1 MSSLGR
7 SSASSSTSSFKF
19 FGSSHK
25 PDPDRE
31 DSVWDEPEAYSAV
44 VTRKEHPRDPTAL
57 LSLREVLRH
66 KVPVDGP
73 QNAQPSSSSITVS
86 RMTNSNAAPPSAWAK
101 PAVEVNMAAVD
112 GKVTGMP
119 EAVLTAGRI
128 LHELDGASVLSSK
141 GSTDSAA
148 SGFIE
153 TNVHRGK
160 TSSILSR
167 VSLENLNGI
176 GAAPHHHA
184 VLGDRDKYVPVPVP
198 VPPAQRGAAP
208 PERERANKPL
218 LVDPRSRSSTTST
231 TQDSIDRDRE
241 SEAAATNA
249 SDSIILSWTSSLT
262 NAMRYMLKAD
272 LPSQPGATPPA
283 KNHHGLLYADPMT
296 IDERPHIKYDWTIG
310 KRLKFSCTV
319 YYAKQFDA
327 LRRRCGV
334 EDVFVRSMAKCEPWK
349 AQGGKSRSNFWKT
362 SDDRFIIKTLVNAWN
377 VADLYVGL
385 LFLFLSDGHRLTALE
400 QKKKPSSHR
409 PRTLVFP
416 AYGFDS
422 GSSVY
427 TRETARL
434 LYYRSSQLGDRD
446 RAGKGGSS
454 RDGEFILQPKA
465 FENVR
470 P

>member
-1 MSSLGR
+1 MNPRALRSPIAHPHSPHPPGTPRQQYTMSSLSR

-57 LSLREVLRH
+57 LSLRDVLRH

-73 QNAQPSSSSITVS
+73 QSSQSSSITVS
-86 RMTNSNAAPPSAWAK
+86 RMGNNSSPPSAWAK

-112 GKVTGMP
+112 GQVTGMP
-119 EAVLTAGRI
+119 EAVVTAGRI

-148 SGFIE
+148 SGFVE

-167 VSLENLNGI
+167 VSLESLDTI
-176 GAAPHHHA
+176 GSAPRHA
-184 VLGDRDKYVPVPVP
+184 VLGDRDKYVPVPP
-198 VPPAQRGAAP
+198 TQRAAP
-208 PERERANKPL
+208 PERERANKPGGL
-218 LVDPRSRSSTTST
+218 LVDPRSRSSTMST
-231 TQDSIDRDRE
+231 TQGSIDRDRE
-241 SEAAATNA
+241 SEAATNA
-249 SDSIILSWTSSLT
+249 SDSIMLSWTNSLT

-272 LPSQPGATPPA
+272 LPSQPATPPA

-327 LRRRCGV
+327 LRRRCGL

-377 VADLYVGL
+377 VADLYVVL
-385 LFLFLSDGHRLTALE
+385 FFLFL
-400 QKKKPSSHR
+400 
-409 PRTLVFP
+409 
-416 AYGFDS
+416 
-422 GSSVY
+422 
-427 TRETARL
+427 
-434 LYYRSSQLGDRD
+434 
-446 RAGKGGSS
+446 
-454 RDGEFILQPKA
+454 
-465 FENVR
+465 
-470 P
+470 

>member
-19 FGSSHK
+19 FSSFHK

-31 DSVWDEPEAYSAV
+31 DSVWDEPEAHSAV

-73 QNAQPSSSSITVS
+73 QSAQSSSITVS
-86 RMTNSNAAPPSAWAK
+86 RMGSNASPPSAWAK
-101 PAVEVNMAAVD
+101 PAVEVNLAAVD
-112 GKVTGMP
+112 GQVTGMP
-119 EAVLTAGRI
+119 EAVVTAGRI

-148 SGFIE
+148 SGFVE

-167 VSLENLNGI
+167 RVSLETLSAISPASAPQPNHHTVR
-176 GAAPHHHA
+176 AA
-184 VLGDRDKYVPVPVP
+184 
-198 VPPAQRGAAP
+198 AAGP
-208 PERERANKPL
+208 PERERAFRPGGGL
-218 LVDPRSRSSTTST
+218 LVDPRSRSSTMSST
-231 TQDSIDRDRE
+231 TAQGSIDHRDRDRE
-241 SEAAATNA
+241 SEASTP
-249 SDSIILSWTSSLT
+249 DSVILSWTSSLT

-272 LPSQPGATPPA
+272 LPSSQPATPPA

-377 VADLYVGL
+377 VADLYVL
-385 LFLFLSDGHRLTALE
+385 
-400 QKKKPSSHR
+400 
-409 PRTLVFP
+409 
-416 AYGFDS
+416 
-422 GSSVY
+422 
-427 TRETARL
+427 
-434 LYYRSSQLGDRD
+434 
-446 RAGKGGSS
+446 
-454 RDGEFILQPKA
+454 
-465 FENVR
+465 
-470 P
+470 

>member
-19 FGSSHK
+19 FSSFHK

-31 DSVWDEPEAYSAV
+31 DSVWDEPEAHSAI

-73 QNAQPSSSSITVS
+73 QSAQSSSITVS
-86 RMTNSNAAPPSAWAK
+86 RMGNNASPPSAWAK
-101 PAVEVNMAAVD
+101 PAVEVNLAAVD
-112 GKVTGMP
+112 GQVTGMP
-119 EAVLTAGRI
+119 EAVVTAGRI

-141 GSTDSAA
+141 TSTDSAA

-167 VSLENLNGI
+167 RVSLETLDAI
-176 GAAPHHHA
+176 GPAAPAPHHHA
-184 VLGDRDKYVPVPVP
+184 AR
-198 VPPAQRGAAP
+198 AAAAAAAAAP
-208 PERERANKPL
+208 PERERAFRPGVGPGL
-218 LVDPRSRSSTTST
+218 LVDPRSRSSTIST
-231 TQDSIDRDRE
+231 TGQGSFDHRDRE
-241 SEAAATNA
+241 SEAST
-249 SDSIILSWTSSLT
+249 DSVILSWTSSLT

-272 LPSQPGATPPA
+272 LPSSSSSSSSSQPATPPA

-296 IDERPHIKYDWTIG
+296 IDERPHVKYDWTIG

-377 VADLYVGL
+377 VADLYVL
-385 LFLFLSDGHRLTALE
+385 
-400 QKKKPSSHR
+400 
-409 PRTLVFP
+409 
-416 AYGFDS
+416 
-422 GSSVY
+422 
-427 TRETARL
+427 
-434 LYYRSSQLGDRD
+434 
-446 RAGKGGSS
+446 
-454 RDGEFILQPKA
+454 
-465 FENVR
+465 
-470 P
+470 

>member
-19 FGSSHK
+19 FSSSHK

-31 DSVWDEPEAYSAV
+31 DSVWDEPEAYSAA

-66 KVPVDGP
+66 KVPVDNP
-73 QNAQPSSSSITVS
+73 QNAQSSSSITVS
-86 RMTNSNAAPPSAWAK
+86 RMANNSAPPSAWAK

-119 EAVLTAGRI
+119 EAVVTAGRI

-141 GSTDSAA
+141 GSTDSTA

-167 VSLENLNGI
+167 VSLESIDAI
-176 GAAPHHHA
+176 GHAPHHA
-184 VLGDRDKYVPVPVP
+184 VLGDRDKYVPVPP
-198 VPPAQRGAAP
+198 GQRAAAP
-208 PERERANKPL
+208 PERERANKAGGL
-218 LVDPRSRSSTTST
+218 LVDPRSRSSTMST

-241 SEAAATNA
+241 SEAGTNA

-272 LPSQPGATPPA
+272 LPSQPATPPA

-377 VADLYVGL
+377 VADLYVVL
-385 LFLFLSDGHRLTALE
+385 IFLSF
-400 QKKKPSSHR
+400 
-409 PRTLVFP
+409 FP
-416 AYGFDS
+416 
-422 GSSVY
+422 
-427 TRETARL
+427 
-434 LYYRSSQLGDRD
+434 
-446 RAGKGGSS
+446 
-454 RDGEFILQPKA
+454 
-465 FENVR
+465 
-470 P
+470 